1 MWHIGG
7 IREKHTVFWLGK
19 LKERHHLEDKD
30 IEGRITL
37 QGLLI
42 SPTRK
47 ETS

>member
-1 MWHIGG
+1 
-7 IREKHTVFWLGK
+7 
-19 LKERHHLEDKD
+19 LEDKD

-47 ETS
+47 ETSYSDRRV